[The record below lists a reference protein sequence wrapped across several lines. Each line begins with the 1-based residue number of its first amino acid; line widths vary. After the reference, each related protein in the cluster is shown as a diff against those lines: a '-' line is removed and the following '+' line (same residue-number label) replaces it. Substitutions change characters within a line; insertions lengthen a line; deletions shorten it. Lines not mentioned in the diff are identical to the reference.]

1 MVLGRSPD
9 LEEQFQSSQF
19 CSMPGYLILEAL
31 SLVRDF
37 MAHAEVTLFPL
48 WVLSL
53 DFQSAFD
60 RLSHQYIFR
69 ILRGWGISPWFR
81 ERMQS
86 LYANVTE

>member
-48 WVLSL
+48 
-53 DFQSAFD
+53 
-60 RLSHQYIFR
+60 
-69 ILRGWGISPWFR
+69 
-81 ERMQS
+81 
-86 LYANVTE
+86 